1 MGSEGLSHKF
11 TLKDPTYKGNSSSND
26 DHKKSSS
33 QHSMSHTSGT
43 QPVAVSNGPQSSS
56 SSSSTKLKHILKINS
71 KYKKLF
77 KLYTRQ
83 LFHIETTI
91 NAIESLSKSNN
102 NNEQNQ
108 IILSYKN
115 RVNELNETIENLRKT
130 PSELD
135 HTQFDQIKNDIE
147 QLINDLKMYKITND
161 KPDSGNTI
169 NALVGFPLDVSDNDN
184 DDETLIYF

>member
-11 TLKDPTYKGNSSSND
+11 TIQDPTYKENSSSNHD
-26 DHKKSSS
+26 KSSS

-43 QPVAVSNGPQSSS
+43 HPVAVSNGPQSSS

-71 KYKKLF
+71 KYRKLF
-77 KLYTRQ
+77 KLYTLQ
-83 LFHIETTI
+83 LSHIETTI

-102 NNEQNQ
+102 NNEQNKL
-108 IILSYKN
+108 ILLYKN
-115 RVNELNETIENLRKT
+115 RVNELKETIENLRKT
-130 PSELD
+130 PSEQD

-147 QLINDLKMYKITND
+147 QLINDLKMYKIDND
-161 KPDSGNTI
+161 KSDSGNTI
-169 NALVGFPLDVSDNDN
+169 NSLVSFPLDVSDNDN